1 MITPSLKAGLAQL
14 QALVSYIDAGEASAS
29 IIYYE
34 TSKPNSLS
42 IVPAESAKLATLT
55 FPKPCFKRLNFD
67 SVELHPTNDTLATK
81 TGTAVWARLFNGLG
95 EAVADF
101 EMGTDIILNN
111 YDLVLGAT
119 QRLESIL
126 LKPSF

>member
-14 QALVSYIDAGEASAS
+14 QALVGYIDAGEASAS
-29 IIYYE
+29 IVYYA
-34 TSKPNSLS
+34 TSKPDSLS
-42 IVPAESAKLATLT
+42 AIPAESAKLATLT
-55 FPKPCFKRLNFD
+55 FPKPCFKRLNLD
-67 SVELHPTNDTLATK
+67 SIELHPTNDSLAIK

-101 EMGTDIILNN
+101 EMGTDIVLNN

-126 LKPSF
+126 LKPSL

>member
-14 QALVSYIDAGEASAS
+14 QGLVGYIDAGEASAS
-29 IIYYE
+29 IIYYD
-34 TSKPNSLS
+34 TPKPDSLS

-55 FPKPCFKRLNFD
+55 FPKPCFKRLNLD
-67 SVELHPTNDTLATK
+67 SIELHPTNDSLATK

-95 EAVADF
+95 EAIADF
-101 EMGTDIILNN
+101 EMGTDIILND

-119 QRLESIL
+119 QRLESLL
-126 LKPSF
+126 LKPSL

>member
-14 QALVSYIDAGEASAS
+14 QALVGYIDAGEASAS
-29 IIYYE
+29 IVYYD
-34 TSKPNSLS
+34 TSKPSSLS
-42 IVPAESAKLATLT
+42 AIPAESAKLATLT
-55 FPKPCFKRLNFD
+55 FPKPCFKRLNLD
-67 SVELHPTNDTLATK
+67 SIELHPTNDSLAIK

-101 EMGTDIILNN
+101 EMGTDIVLNN

-126 LKPSF
+126 LKPSL

>member
-1 MITPSLKAGLAQL
+1 MITPSLRAGLAQL
-14 QALVSYIDAGEASAS
+14 QALVGYIDVGEASAS
-29 IIYYE
+29 IIYYD
-34 TSKPNSLS
+34 TSKPSSLS
-42 IVPAESAKLATLT
+42 TIPAESSKLATLT
-55 FPKPCFKRLNFD
+55 FPKPCFKRINLD
-67 SVELHPTNDTLATK
+67 SIELHPTNGNLAIK

-101 EMGTDIILNN
+101 EMGTDIVLNN

-126 LKPSF
+126 LKPSL